1 MRPRSARTRGRRDLG
16 SSLLELL
23 EDRHM
28 LATFN
33 PLPTDP
39 DGSPGSL
46 RAAII
51 QADSNGQDNTINLA
65 AGTYELSIANSAGQE
80 NGSNQGDLDLTGAGH
95 TITIQG
101 AGAAATIIDGG
112 KLDRVF
118 QIFGGVTAVLSGLT
132 IQNGVAQD
140 GGTAGAMPGT
150 EGSFGGGILNLG
162 TATLND
168 VVVQNC
174 LAAGGF
180 GTNGTA
186 GNVAA
191 AAGGGLSALG
201 GGIFNSGTLM
211 LIASAVIDN
220 TAEGGKGG
228 DGATGAVDGS
238 GGAGGGGS
246 GGGIFN
252 GGSLTVFQ
260 STIAENNADGGFGGD
275 AAPSFENLGYG
286 GGSGGDAFGGGLDV
300 VDGATATLIINS
312 TIAGNTAGGGFGGQ
326 GGDGGQGG
334 NPMTNMGDEGGNG
347 GNGGTAKG
355 GGIAAFGAFSVYN
368 STIAGN
374 QVFGSSGGRGGS
386 GGVGNPPGVAGS
398 DGFTGPSFAGGI
410 WAPSD
415 PGSPGVVTS
424 VSTIVALN
432 TSVPAGLDGEPDDVE
447 AAFGSVTNTLLGLG
461 AGATGITSGVNGNI
475 VGVDPR
481 LGPLQD
487 NGGPTPTM
495 ALLPGSPA
503 IDAGAN
509 PLDLT
514 TDQRGY
520 SPRAFGIAADIGA
533 YELGADAPSVGGG
546 GGSGGTGPVHIK
558 ATVIK
563 VKGHREV
570 RVTDPATGAVKFT
583 VFPFGKAY
591 RGHFVITTADVN
603 GDGVSDLIVRRPLGR
618 KKFMTRIFSG
628 VNGSPLPSNVV

>member
-1 MRPRSARTRGRRDLG
+1 MSSRCARTRARRDFG

-65 AGTYELSIANSAGQE
+65 AGTYQLSIANSAGQE
-80 NGSNQGDLDLTGAGH
+80 NGSAQGDLDLTGAGH
-95 TITIQG
+95 TITIRG
-101 AGAAATIIDGG
+101 AGAAATIIDGD

-118 QIFGGVTAVLSGLT
+118 QILGGVTAVVSGLT

-140 GGTAGAMPGT
+140 GGTSGAKPGT
-150 EGSFGGGILNLG
+150 EGSLGGGILNLG
-162 TATLND
+162 TATLSD

-180 GTNGTA
+180 GTNGIA
-186 GNVAA
+186 GNLT
-191 AAGGGLSALG
+191 AAGGGLSAVG
-201 GGIFNSGTLM
+201 GGIFNSGTLT
-211 LIASAVIDN
+211 LIACAVIDD

-238 GGAGGGGS
+238 GGDGGGGS

-252 GGSLTVFQ
+252 AGSLTVSQ
-260 STIAENNADGGFGGD
+260 STIAENNAYGGFGGD

-312 TIAGNTAGGGFGGQ
+312 TIAGNSVGGGFGGH

-347 GNGGTAKG
+347 GNGGTAQG
-355 GGIAAFGAFSVYN
+355 GGIASFAAFSVYN

-374 QVFGSSGGRGGS
+374 QVLGSSGGPGGR
-386 GGVGNPPGVAGS
+386 GGVGHPDGVAGT
-398 DGFTGPSFAGGI
+398 DGYTGPAFAGGV

-424 VSTIVALN
+424 VSTIIALN
-432 TSVPAGLDGEPDDVE
+432 TSVPSGLTAEPDDVE
-447 AAFGSVTNTLLGLG
+447 AAFASVTSTLLGLG
-461 AGATGITSGVNGNI
+461 DGATGISNGVNGNI

-503 IDAGAN
+503 IDVGAN

-520 SPRAFGIAADIGA
+520 SPRAVGIAADIGA
-533 YELGADAPSVGGG
+533 YQLGALAPSG
-546 GGSGGTGPVHIK
+546 GGSGGGTGLVHIK

-603 GDGVSDLIVRRPLGR
+603 GDGVSDLIVRRPLGH
-618 KKFMTRIFSG
+618 KKLMTRIFSG
-628 VNGSPLPSNVV
+628 INGSPLSSNLV